1 MMMSVTVPSA
11 PIGELGVPQVL
22 CIDPPVTTNGR
33 HVDVARD
40 GRLLM
45 INTDTSSRR
54 QIALV
59 RNWVEEL
66 EARVWVP

>member
-1 MMMSVTVPSA
+1 MSVTVPSA

-22 CIDPPVTTNGR
+22 CIDPHVTTNGR
-33 HVDVARD
+33 HVDVACD
-40 GRLLM
+40 GRLFM
-45 INTDTSSRR
+45 ITTDTSSLR

-66 EARVWVP
+66 EARVWGP